1 MFMTCIFNERLK
13 ELREEQGLLQ
23 ADLAKILSVS
33 KSTVSGWEIGR
44 NQPSYDMLI
53 DVARYFDV
61 SIDYLLGNE

>member
-44 NQPSYDMLI
+44 NQPS
-53 DVARYFDV
+53 
-61 SIDYLLGNE
+61 

>member
-1 MFMTCIFNERLK
+1 MIMTCLFNERLK

-33 KSTVSGWEIGR
+33 KSTVSDWEIGR

-53 DVARYFDV
+53 DIARYFDV

>member
-1 MFMTCIFNERLK
+1 MTCIFNERLK

-44 NQPSYDMLI
+44 NQQSYDMLI
-53 DVARYFDV
+53 DIARYFEV